1 MLKNACTMCKVV
13 GLIAIIG
20 ALNWG
25 MVAIFHVNMVEQI
38 AGMGMAAA
46 PAIAAAPERNW
57 RRLNGMMM
65 DAPFWLPAPHPGR
78 RMTSESRRPTIS
90 RRGLTRNWFLSRD

>member
-25 MVAIFHVNMVEQI
+25 IMALFHVNMVEQMV
-38 AGMGMAAA
+38 GMGMANWIYMLVGLAGILLLVSFVYVCPGCRKMK
-46 PAIAAAPERNW
+46 PA
-57 RRLNGMMM
+57 
-65 DAPFWLPAPHPGR
+65 
-78 RMTSESRRPTIS
+78 
-90 RRGLTRNWFLSRD
+90 